1 MKKKKFAI
9 FGLEILFWFG
19 ALLLGFEHW
28 LGEFVLAWRIY
39 VLKSLIIFGGLVYVL
54 EAKPTICLSLEEN
67 AWRLIY
73 PLEFGLSRLIL
84 VTFGG
89 DSFG

>member
-1 MKKKKFAI
+1 MKKKKFTI

-19 ALLLGFEHW
+19 AFLLGFEHW

-54 EAKPTICLSLEEN
+54 EAKPTLCVPLEDN

-73 PLEFGLSRLIL
+73 PLGFGFWSLIL

-89 DSFG
+89 DYFG